1 MPAETLRRTEAKAYF
16 ANERTFLHWMNVS
29 VTIGS
34 ISAAL
39 SGVAGHAHR
48 HWGSDYTESA
58 MYVRII
64 SMFMLATSIVIAG
77 WAGYNFNNRANML
90 QLKLDG
96 PYDSKV
102 LPIILAVTLVTS
114 LVIVFSGA
122 IVRLQSDSL

>member
-1 MPAETLRRTEAKAYF
+1 MPAETIRRTEAKAYF

-48 HWGSDYTESA
+48 SWGDDYTSSA
-58 MYVRII
+58 LYVRVL
-64 SMFMLATSIVIAG
+64 SMFMLATSIMIAVWG
-77 WAGYNFNNRANML
+77 GYNFNNRANML
-90 QLKLDG
+90 TLKLDG

-102 LPIILAVTLVTS
+102 LPAVLAVTLVAS
-114 LVIVFSGA
+114 LMVVFSGA
-122 IVRLQSDSL
+122 VMRLHSDS

>member
-1 MPAETLRRTEAKAYF
+1 MPGEVIRRTEAKAYF

-48 HWGSDYTESA
+48 HWGDDYTSSA
-58 MYVRII
+58 LYVRVL
-64 SMFMLATSIVIAG
+64 SMFMLATSILIACWG
-77 WAGYNFNNRANML
+77 GYNFNHRANML
-90 QLKLDG
+90 TLKLDG

-102 LPIILAVTLVTS
+102 LPAVLAVTLVSS
-114 LVIVFSGA
+114 LLVVFSGA
-122 IVRLQSDSL
+122 VVRLHSDS